1 MWPRPNTLLLDN
13 ALATMGAGLPSAIA
27 AKLVFPSRAV
37 VAIAGDGGFMM
48 NSQEL
53 ETAMRLKLNLVV
65 IILLD
70 EHYGMVQRKQRNRNL
85 SEFGLAFGNPD
96 FVKYAEA
103 YQFFQHVELDGAMT
117 ARGTTPAK
125 NNAIKIRVASNA
137 RMISTRLALTF
148 GRGAFSRAAPANSAR
163 CRYEK

>member
-1 MWPRPNTLLLDN
+1 
-13 ALATMGAGLPSAIA
+13 
-27 AKLVFPSRAV
+27 
-37 VAIAGDGGFMM
+37 
-48 NSQEL
+48 
-53 ETAMRLKLNLVV
+53 MRLKLNLVV

-70 EHYGMVQRKQRNRNL
+70 EHYGMVQWKQRNRNL

-103 YQFFQHVELDGAMT
+103 YRFFQHVELDGAMT

-137 RMISTRLALTF
+137 RMTSTRLALTF
-148 GRGAFSRAAPANSAR
+148 GRGASVARRRRTRLVVDMKSDFAIGSAIVNDAAEHITAR
-163 CRYEK
+163 CPLAARFVACPAVSPRQSYSNRVEVAPGPP